1 MERSIMKDLVAW
13 KNRAD
18 RKPLILLGARQIGKT
33 YILKEFGKRE
43 FKNVAYINC
52 DNNAMV
58 QDLFAPDYN
67 IERIVLAISALTGV
81 DVKAGETLIIL
92 DEIQELKRG
101 LSALKYF
108 CEDASQY
115 HVAVAGSLLGIT
127 LHQGESY
134 PVGKV
139 NTLTMYPM
147 SFEEFLWAC
156 GKEKMA
162 DLLHTMQWNV
172 VCGLKTA
179 YTEFLRKY
187 YFVGGMPEAVK
198 VFVKTNSAPAVR
210 EIQNEILLA
219 YDRDISKHAPTEQV
233 VRINQ
238 VWNSIPSQL
247 AKENRKF
254 IYGLVKQGARAKDY
268 ELAIQWLIDA
278 GLVYKVNRSKML
290 SVPLKIHEDIS
301 AFKLFLLDVG
311 LLGAMSQ
318 IPPAML
324 LLPNSANTAKGD
336 FTENYVCCQM
346 SLLRNMPIYYFS
358 KDNSQLELDFV
369 VQIGDEV
376 FPVEVKAEENL
387 QAKSLKVVLQKHENM
402 HGLRFSMSDYRVEE
416 RMTNVPLYG
425 ISAYLQDKLLQYVK
439 GLEMLNS

>member
-1 MERSIMKDLVAW
+1 MERSIMKKLVAW

>member
-439 GLEMLNS
+439 GFEMLNS